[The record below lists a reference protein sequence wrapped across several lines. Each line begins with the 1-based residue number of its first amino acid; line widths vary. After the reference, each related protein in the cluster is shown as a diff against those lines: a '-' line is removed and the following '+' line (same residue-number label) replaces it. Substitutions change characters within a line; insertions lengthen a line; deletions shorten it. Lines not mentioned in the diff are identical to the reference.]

1 MLGFGKPKA
10 PTSAATTVPDAH
22 EEREAAVQ
30 RAIDHADAEHER
42 RCAEL
47 TDALAQAHAEQA
59 RAVRAARA
67 NADAH
72 RAQLDRALAQQI
84 HARLHELADLADSD
98 PRGAAAALLAAWQD
112 FNARAVREL
121 GEGVSSA
128 HLLFACR
135 REAGVGDLWR
145 NAHPRG
151 TPIDHTQ
158 QLVRA
163 ASRARRALDQGDRV
177 LAADRLQRLRVAVR
191 QATDLSF
198 VDSEKT
204 ATILRHTTER
214 DQRVALADLDE
225 RRERERQTRAAAA
238 LVPSPSTKRGR
249 GRRAAERRPRMVSR
263 GLKDSGPARH
273 RRSG

>member
-10 PTSAATTVPDAH
+10 PPSAATTVPDAH

-72 RAQLDRALAQQI
+72 RANLDRKLASEIQ
-84 HARLHELADLADSD
+84 ARLYELVDQADAD
-98 PRGAAAALLAAWQD
+98 PRNASIGLVDAWAD
-112 FNARAVREL
+112 FDSRARREL
-121 GEGVSSA
+121 GEGVSPA
-128 HLLFACR
+128 HMLYAVR
-135 REAGVGDLWR
+135 REAGIADLHR
-145 NAHPRG
+145 NAAPRG
-151 TPIDHTQ
+151 AVVDYTHGSFAP
-158 QLVRA
+158 LRELLA
-163 ASRARRALDQGDRV
+163 ALEQGDRMLV
-177 LAADRLQRLRVAVR
+177 QDRLQRLRVAVR
-191 QATDLSF
+191 QPTDLSF

-214 DQRVALADLDE
+214 DQRAALADLDE

-238 LVPSPSTKRGR
+238 LVPSPSTKRDEVVAPLNADPGWFP
-249 GRRAAERRPRMVSR
+249 AA
-263 GLKDSGPARH
+263 
-273 RRSG
+273 

>member
-10 PTSAATTVPDAH
+10 PTSAATTIPDAH

-151 TPIDHTQ
+151 TPIDHTHSSSFGALRE
-158 QLVRA
+158 LVG
-163 ASRARRALDQGDRV
+163 ALDQGDRV

-238 LVPSPSTKRGR
+238 LVPSPSTKRDEVVAPLNADPGWFP
-249 GRRAAERRPRMVSR
+249 AA
-263 GLKDSGPARH
+263 
-273 RRSG
+273 